1 MEILYT
7 PKQINLPTT
16 ISIGTFD
23 GVHRG
28 HRFVIEYA
36 NELAKRYHYA
46 NMIITFDPHPRFVLA
61 EEIQAHFLLTTLEE
75 KLEILSQMPVDI
87 VYIQKFTKEFSQLTP
102 EGFIKILKENFNMKA
117 LVMGYDHSFGV
128 NRSGS
133 YEDIKALSYKYN
145 FFLYKFQ
152 PFVDDGVFISSTKIR
167 NLLIKGF
174 VSEANKLLGYNYF
187 IKGRVIEGSKIGRQ
201 LGFPTANIGEIAD
214 EKIIP
219 GSGVYIIRAFVEDE
233 QYRGIMNIGFRPTF
247 QYSHNNISLEAH
259 LFDFNKDIYNK
270 PIKIEFLLKIRDE
283 IKFDKVEDL
292 IQQIYKDRELA
303 LRFFDLNF

>member
-7 PKQINLPTT
+7 PKQINQPTT

-28 HRFVIEYA
+28 HRFIIDYA
-36 NELAKRYHYA
+36 NELAKRYQFA

-61 EEIQAHFLLTTLEE
+61 KEIQAHFLLTTLEE
-75 KLEILSQMPVDI
+75 KLEIMSQMPVDI

-102 EGFIKILKENFNMKA
+102 EEFIKILKENFNMRA

-133 YEDIKALSYKYN
+133 YEDIKSLSYKYN

-167 NLLIKGF
+167 NLLIKGL
-174 VSEANKLLGYNYF
+174 VSQANKLLGYNYF
-187 IKGRVIEGSKIGRQ
+187 IKGKVIEGSKIGRQ
-201 LGFPTANIGEIAD
+201 LGFPTANIGEVAE

-219 GSGVYIIRAFVEDE
+219 GSGVYIIKAFVEDE
-233 QYRGIMNIGFRPTF
+233 QYKGIMNIGFRPTF

-259 LFDFNKDIYNK
+259 LFDFYRDIYNK

-283 IKFDKVEDL
+283 IKFNTIEDL

-303 LRFFDLNF
+303 LRFFDINF

>member
-7 PKQINLPTT
+7 PKQINQPTT

-28 HRFVIEYA
+28 HRFIIDYA
-36 NELAKRYHYA
+36 NELAKRYQFA

-61 EEIQAHFLLTTLEE
+61 KEIQAHFLLTTLEE
-75 KLEILSQMPVDI
+75 KLEIMSQMPVDI

-102 EGFIKILKENFNMKA
+102 EEFIKILKENFNMRA

-133 YEDIKALSYKYN
+133 YEDIKSLSYKYN

-167 NLLIKGF
+167 NLLIKGL
-174 VSEANKLLGYNYF
+174 VSQANKLLGYNYF
-187 IKGRVIEGSKIGRQ
+187 IKGKVIEGSKIGRQ
-201 LGFPTANIGEIAD
+201 LGFPTANIGEVAE

-219 GSGVYIIRAFVEDE
+219 GSGVYIIKAFVEDE
-233 QYRGIMNIGFRPTF
+233 QYKGIMNIGFRPTF

-259 LFDFNKDIYNK
+259 LFDFYRDIYNK

-283 IKFDKVEDL
+283 IKFNTIENL

-303 LRFFDLNF
+303 LRFFDINF

>member
-7 PKQINLPTT
+7 PKQINQPTT

-28 HRFVIEYA
+28 HRFIIDYA
-36 NELAKRYHYA
+36 NELAKRYQFA

-61 EEIQAHFLLTTLEE
+61 KEIQAHFLLTTLEE
-75 KLEILSQMPVDI
+75 KLEIMSQMPVDI

-102 EGFIKILKENFNMKA
+102 EEFIKILKENFNMRA

-133 YEDIKALSYKYN
+133 YEDIKSLSYKYN

-167 NLLIKGF
+167 NLLIKGL
-174 VSEANKLLGYNYF
+174 VSQANKLLGYNYF
-187 IKGRVIEGSKIGRQ
+187 IKGKVIEGSKIGRQ
-201 LGFPTANIGEIAD
+201 LGFPTANIGEVAE

-219 GSGVYIIRAFVEDE
+219 GSGVYIIKAFVEDE
-233 QYRGIMNIGFRPTF
+233 QYKGIMNIGFRPTF

-259 LFDFNKDIYNK
+259 LFDFYRDIYNK

-283 IKFDKVEDL
+283 IKFNTIEDL

-303 LRFFDLNF
+303 LRFFYINF

>member
-36 NELAKRYHYA
+36 NELAKRYQSA
-46 NMIITFDPHPRFVLA
+46 NMVITFDPHPRFVLA

-75 KLEILSQMPVDI
+75 KLEILSQMPVDV

-102 EGFIKILKENFNMKA
+102 EEFIKFLKENFNIKA

-133 YEDIKALSYKYN
+133 YDEIKSLSYKYN
-145 FFLYKFQ
+145 FFLHKFQ

-187 IKGRVIEGSKIGRQ
+187 INGKVIEGSKIGRQ
-201 LGFPTANIGEIAD
+201 LGFPTANIGKVAE

-219 GSGVYIIRAFVEDE
+219 GSGVYIIKAYVDKEL
-233 QYRGIMNIGFRPTF
+233 YRGIMNIGFRPTF

-259 LFDFNKDIYNK
+259 LFDFNKNIYNK

-283 IKFDKVEDL
+283 IKFDSVQDL
-292 IQQIYKDRELA
+292 INQIYKDRELA
-303 LRFFDLNF
+303 LRFFDRNF